1 MLFVFKFIEIYLI
14 DVIYIVKLEGMFYV
28 CVVVYNRVL
37 ELFKL
42 VCFDGVIVM
51 LNILKV
57 KEVVIFGVFVKGGLI
72 IDIMKLLFWVLD

>member
-1 MLFVFKFIEIYLI
+1 MLFNFKFIEIYFI

-37 ELFKL
+37 ELLKL

-51 LNILKV
+51 LNVLKV

-72 IDIMKLLFWVLD
+72 IDIMKFLFWVLD

>member
-1 MLFVFKFIEIYLI
+1 MLFNFKFIEIYFI

-37 ELFKL
+37 ELLKL
-42 VCFDGVIVM
+42 VCFDGVIVI
-51 LNILKV
+51 LNVLKV

-72 IDIMKLLFWVLD
+72 IDIMKFLFWVLD

>member
-1 MLFVFKFIEIYLI
+1 MLFNFKFIEIYFI

-37 ELFKL
+37 ELLKL
-42 VCFDGVIVM
+42 VCFDGVIVI
-51 LNILKV
+51 LNVLKV